1 MHCEAHCQTLA
12 NTGSAEKGG
21 GKWEAEAVCGSLCS
35 RCTVSGSRGTGS
47 HQACCSVPLIPVL
60 VKQRL
65 MSLRL
70 WEPRSK
76 EQKGKRRGWEGRK
89 EAGREEKIVGL
100 LDLGTWKR
108 LVGFMWMERRAFQV
122 PCVAEAE
129 PALHPGTSYQQVD
142 TPTMQEQTSP
152 PVLSVI
158 ASYFKCRGCGL
169 ISATTIS
176 LNCISSFAISVT
188 WRQNICLR
196 DKSHQYLLTFRLDLL
211 SLSYTIYSVNKSPC
225 QNLPFAH

>member
-1 MHCEAHCQTLA
+1 MGGKER
-12 NTGSAEKGG
+12 SRKGG
-21 GKWEAEAVCGSLCS
+21 KDSWASWPGDLEEIGWVHVNGKTSLPS
-35 RCTVSGSRGTGS
+35 
-47 HQACCSVPLIPVL
+47 A
-60 VKQRL
+60 
-65 MSLRL
+65 
-70 WEPRSK
+70 
-76 EQKGKRRGWEGRK
+76 
-89 EAGREEKIVGL
+89 
-100 LDLGTWKR
+100 
-108 LVGFMWMERRAFQV
+108 
-122 PCVAEAE
+122 CVAEAE

-225 QNLPFAH
+225 PNLPFAH